1 MLIINIIP
9 EKEIKWD
16 FCFKI
21 AHDNTNTSLTV
32 SKHTGMKN
40 VILCSYLS
48 WLNCDLKFE
57 EFFDILNISATCK
70 S

>member
-9 EKEIKWD
+9 EKKIKWD
-16 FCFKI
+16 FCLKI

-32 SKHTGMKN
+32 SKHTGMKDL
-40 VILCSYLS
+40 ILCSYS

-57 EFFDILNISATCK
+57 ECFSILNISATCK